1 MHASIHLLRIV
12 KIDTKSVLLVPLL
25 GRIWCKIQTGLCLV
39 SIPCWIWCCYC
50 KSVNGRCQ
58 LYAPSIVATFCGWHT
73 FFDRLMAVTTP
84 YDLNFPL
91 TTLLE
96 IWFSMIMRQMR
107 TRNESQS
114 ARPSTIWLLCYV
126 TNDVRK

>member
-50 KSVNGRCQ
+50 KLVNGRCQ

-73 FFDRLMAVTTP
+73 FFWQIDGCNNTLWPQFSPHNTVGNMIF
-84 YDLNFPL
+84 YDNEANENQEWKSECKTFNH
-91 TTLLE
+91 
-96 IWFSMIMRQMR
+96 MI
-107 TRNESQS
+107 
-114 ARPSTIWLLCYV
+114 IVLC
-126 TNDVRK
+126 N